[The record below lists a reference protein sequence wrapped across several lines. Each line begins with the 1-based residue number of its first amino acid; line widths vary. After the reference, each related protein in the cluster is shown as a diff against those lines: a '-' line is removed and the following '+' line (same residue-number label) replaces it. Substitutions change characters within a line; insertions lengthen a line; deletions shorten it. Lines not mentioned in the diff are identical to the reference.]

1 MTAYRTHAGK
11 IVAAMLAVADASHA
25 QSPQELR
32 VLLERGQAAAAYELG
47 LKAPERLG
55 DPAFDLVFGI
65 AAVNAG
71 KPAAGVLALERFLL
85 LNPGDEAAR
94 VELARGYFLLGDDL
108 RAREEFE
115 LALSRNP
122 PSGVARVIREHLD
135 ALRER
140 ERRGRATLSGHVEA
154 GLGYDSNPRAGVDNP
169 LITLPVVGEVTV
181 AEQGVRV
188 GDRVRQWGGGLRA
201 TLPVARRVTFFAAGQ
216 ADVSRYPTQDDF
228 DQALY
233 AGSAGL
239 QGPWRGG
246 AWRVGASR
254 AYQTLARA
262 PYRHTQGVF
271 ADLGLPVSER
281 DAASIGIQLGRN
293 EFSGFNAVRDSEFA
307 TAALGWR
314 HAFAGAWR
322 PQVEAGLNLGRE
334 RNVNDDRQDLS
345 RDMFGARVGF
355 LLPVAGDW
363 ALAASAIWQRS
374 RYLEPDAVLATAR
387 DDRYL
392 AGELALSWMV
402 MRDFSLRAE
411 VTEAKNDSNLA
422 LYEYRRRT
430 TMLRGRY
437 EFR

>member
-1 MTAYRTHAGK
+1 M
-11 IVAAMLAVADASHA
+11 
-25 QSPQELR
+25 
-32 VLLERGQAAAAYELG
+32 
-47 LKAPERLG
+47 
-55 DPAFDLVFGI
+55 
-65 AAVNAG
+65 
-71 KPAAGVLALERFLL
+71 
-85 LNPGDEAAR
+85 
-94 VELARGYFLLGDDL
+94 
-108 RAREEFE
+108 
-115 LALSRNP
+115 
-122 PSGVARVIREHLD
+122 
-135 ALRER
+135 
-140 ERRGRATLSGHVEA
+140 
-154 GLGYDSNPRAGVDNP
+154 
-169 LITLPVVGEVTV
+169 
-181 AEQGVRV
+181 
-188 GDRVRQWGGGLRA
+188 
-201 TLPVARRVTFFAAGQ
+201 
-216 ADVSRYPTQDDF
+216 
-228 DQALY
+228 
-233 AGSAGL
+233 
-239 QGPWRGG
+239 
-246 AWRVGASR
+246 GASR

-281 DAASIGIQLGRN
+281 DAASIGVQLGRN
-293 EFSGFNAVRDSEFA
+293 EFSGFNAVRDSEFV

-322 PQVEAGLNLGRE
+322 PQVEAGLNFGRE
-334 RNVNDDRQDLS
+334 RNVNDERQDLS

-402 MRDFSLRAE
+402 MRGFSLRAE